1 MPHDDKDMG
10 HHDTCWQSTV
20 NQGWAGALLAPL
32 YAHMVNFFKIHNLC
46 MKIAVEVQVF

>member
-1 MPHDDKDMG
+1 MPQADKDMG

-32 YAHMVNFFKIHNLC
+32 YAHMVNSYLRFTTC
-46 MKIAVEVQVF
+46 P